1 MELIYIGERFY
12 RDSQTMMSSIYDID
26 GKRQDWG
33 KIQIDLENGESVHIR
48 QATEGE
54 MIFYEGELA
63 FLVAQRKKRE
73 GQDAQNS

>member
-12 RDSQTMMSSIYDID
+12 RD
-26 GKRQDWG
+26 
-33 KIQIDLENGESVHIR
+33 
-48 QATEGE
+48 